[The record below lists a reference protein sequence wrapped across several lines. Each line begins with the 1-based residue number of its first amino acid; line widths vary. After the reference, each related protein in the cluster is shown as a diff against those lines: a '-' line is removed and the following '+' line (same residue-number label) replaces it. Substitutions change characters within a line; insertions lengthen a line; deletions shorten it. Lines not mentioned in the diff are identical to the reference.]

1 MTFTKDEAEKLSE
14 MISAIWDRFNFH
26 NEECYV
32 TDEYSSFADKVEIL
46 TNYIANNLNDNE

>member
-14 MISAIWDRFNFH
+14 MISAIWDRFNLH
-26 NEECYV
+26 NEEYYV